1 MMDKKSASFAVI
13 VLSVIAAMAAVGT
26 AIYFATK
33 FLCKKQ
39 QPCCDYLEYDDF
51 DDAAFCEDEPC
62 ECGCDSDNTQEEQ
75 MQNQEQSAE

>member
-33 FLCKKQ
+33 FLCKRR
-39 QPCCDYLEYDDF
+39 QPYCDYLEYDDF
-51 DDAAFCEDEPC
+51 DDDSFCDDDPC
-62 ECGCDSDNTQEEQ
+62 ECDDDSAPEEQ
-75 MQNQEQSAE
+75 TQGEEQPAE